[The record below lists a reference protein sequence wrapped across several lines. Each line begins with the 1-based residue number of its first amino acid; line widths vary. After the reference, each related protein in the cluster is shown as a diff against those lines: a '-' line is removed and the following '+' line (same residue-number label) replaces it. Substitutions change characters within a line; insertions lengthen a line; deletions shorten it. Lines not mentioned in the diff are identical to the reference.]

1 MLRSLLAR
9 GGAAA
14 APAARALSSASTSAS
29 GLGGLDPYLRGSSAS
44 SRTIARPHLAHVES
58 LRAETLL
65 AARVHL
71 GHQRRRT
78 SRMAT
83 GHLQGFRHNI
93 AIYDINKTWRSM
105 RTLFYAFAEM
115 AASRSS
121 FFLLAPNKHL
131 PLQRRLEELR
141 SQYPFRH
148 DRFTSLYMTGYADRK
163 WIDGLFSNWK
173 VLGNF
178 ASAQRARA
186 AGGSG
191 GGGGGGASFRKI
203 SRYTAGLQGLDVYS
217 QIIPDFVLVL
227 ATDRGA
233 LHEIS
238 NAEVPLMGLVDT
250 DTDPSPFLYPV
261 FANDDSMDSI
271 NFVLDLIQR
280 GVEEGR
286 RREQEAFA
294 LLLVRK
300 IKQCLDPH
308 SGTAAALLAPPPRA
322 PEGRD
327 AWAQPSPDDGSLRPS
342 WLDLLHPERLGT
354 RLELPTVGAPLPPD
368 APVQQQQPQQPAA
381 AAQRKQ

>member
-1 MLRSLLAR
+1 MRGALSGAA
-9 GGAAA
+9 GGAR
-14 APAARALSSASTSAS
+14 RALSSATTSSS
-29 GLGGLDPYLRGSSAS
+29 GLSSLDPFLRGSSAS
-44 SRTIARPHLAHVES
+44 SRTIRTPHLAHVES

-78 SRMAT
+78 SRMVT
-83 GHLQGFRHNI
+83 GQLQGFRHNV

-105 RTLFYAFAEM
+105 RTLFFAFAEM

-131 PLQRRLEELR
+131 PLQRRLEQLR
-141 SQYPFRH
+141 SEYPFRH
-148 DRFTSLYMTGYADRK
+148 DRFTSMYMTGYADRK

-186 AGGSG
+186 TGGAAGG
-191 GGGGGGASFRKI
+191 AKYRKM
-203 SRYTAGLQGLDVYS
+203 SRYTAGLQGMDVYS

-233 LHEIS
+233 LHEIR
-238 NAEVPLMGLVDT
+238 NAEVPLLGMADT
-250 DTDPSPFLYPV
+250 DTDPAPFLYPV
-261 FANDDSMDSI
+261 FANDDSLDSI

-300 IKQCLDPH
+300 VKQCLDPH
-308 SGTAAALLAPPPRA
+308 SGTAAALLSPPPRQRA
-322 PEGRD
+322 GRE
-327 AWAQPSPDDGSLRPS
+327 AWEHALPLPDDGDLRPA
-342 WLDLLHPERLGT
+342 WLDLLDPDRERAG
-354 RLELPTVGAPLPPD
+354 RLALQDVGSVLPPSSEGKGQ
-368 APVQQQQPQQPAA
+368 A
-381 AAQRKQ
+381 

>member
-1 MLRSLLAR
+1 M
-9 GGAAA
+9 
-14 APAARALSSASTSAS
+14 LSSAPQRGFSTATSS
-29 GLGGLDPYLRGSSAS
+29 GLLLDPYLRGSSAS
-44 SRTIARPHLAHVES
+44 GRSIQRPHLSYVES

-78 SRMAT
+78 SRMVT
-83 GHLQGFRHNI
+83 GQLLGFRHNI

-131 PLQRRLEELR
+131 PLQQRLEKLR
-141 SQYPFRH
+141 AEYPFRQ
-148 DRFTSLYMTGYADRK
+148 DRFSSMYMTGYVDRK

-178 ASAQRARA
+178 ASGQRSRA
-186 AGGSG
+186 LGGSK
-191 GGGGGGASFRKI
+191 ASNSSFRKV
-203 SRYTAGLQGLDVYS
+203 SRYVNGLQGMNVYS

-233 LHEIS
+233 LHEIR
-238 NAEVPLMGLVDT
+238 NAEIPLLGLADT

-261 FANDDSMDSI
+261 FANDDSLDSI

-308 SGTAAALLAPPPRA
+308 SGTAAALISPPERDVNEDWLPAPSDDHLQP
-322 PEGRD
+322 
-327 AWAQPSPDDGSLRPS
+327 AWLN
-342 WLDLLHPERLGT
+342 LLHPERRGGALQ
-354 RLELPTVGAPLPPD
+354 LKEVGGVVPPNHAKD
-368 APVQQQQPQQPAA
+368 AAK
-381 AAQRKQ
+381 R

>member
-1 MLRSLLAR
+1 MLGLRALTRAGSGLAAPR
-9 GGAAA
+9 APPPAAA
-14 APAARALSSASTSAS
+14 AAAARALSSASTSAS
-29 GLGGLDPYLRGSSAS
+29 GLGGLDPFLRGSSAS
-44 SRTIARPHLAHVES
+44 ARTIARPHLSHMEG
-58 LRAETLL
+58 LRAEALL

-78 SRMAT
+78 SRMVT
-83 GHLQGFRHNI
+83 GQLQGFRHNI

-121 FFLLAPNKHL
+121 FFLLAPNRHL
-131 PLQRRLEELR
+131 PLQQRLEQLR
-141 SQYPFRH
+141 AEYPFRH
-148 DRFTSLYMTGYADRK
+148 DRFTSMYMTGYADKK

-186 AGGSG
+186 LG
-191 GGGGGGASFRKI
+191 GGGGAGGAGGASFRKI
-203 SRYTAGLQGLDVYS
+203 SRYTAGLQGMDVYS

-233 LHEIS
+233 LHEIR
-238 NAEVPLMGLVDT
+238 NAEVPLLGLADT
-250 DTDPSPFLYPV
+250 DTDPSPYLYPV
-261 FANDDSMDSI
+261 FANDDSLDSI

-308 SGTAAALLAPPPRA
+308 SGTAAALLAPPARQA
-322 PEGRD
+322 EGRG
-327 AWAQPSPDDGSLRPS
+327 AWDLPAPDDGELRPS
-342 WLDLLHPERLGT
+342 WLDLLHPEQRGT
-354 RLELPTVGAPLPPD
+354 RLELPTVGSPLPPGGGGR
-368 APVQQQQPQQPAA
+368 Q
-381 AAQRKQ
+381 

>member
-1 MLRSLLAR
+1 MQRLPLHRLA
-9 GGAAA
+9 GGVWA
-14 APAARALSSASTSAS
+14 APPGGLPLASRCLSSASSAS
-29 GLGGLDPYLRGSSAS
+29 GFSSLDPYLRGSSAS
-44 SRTIARPHLAHVES
+44 SRTISRPHLSHVES
-58 LRAETLL
+58 LRAEALL

-78 SRMAT
+78 SRMVT
-83 GHLQGFRHNI
+83 GQLQGFRHNI

-105 RTLFYAFAEM
+105 RTLFYAFSEM

-131 PLQRRLEELR
+131 PLQRRLEQLR
-141 SQYPFRH
+141 SEYPFRQ
-148 DRFTSLYMTGYADRK
+148 DRFTSMYMTGYTDRK

-178 ASAQRARA
+178 ASGARA
-186 AGGSG
+186 
-191 GGGGGGASFRKI
+191 GGASFRKV
-203 SRYTAGLQGLDVYS
+203 SRYVSGLQGMDVYS

-233 LHEIS
+233 LHEIR
-238 NAEVPLMGLVDT
+238 NAEVPLLGLADT
-250 DTDPSPFLYPV
+250 DTDPSPYLYPV
-261 FANDDSMDSI
+261 FANDDSLDSI

-300 IKQCLDPH
+300 VKQCLDPH
-308 SGTAAALLAPPPRA
+308 SGTAAALISPPPRHREGKEA
-322 PEGRD
+322 WELPQPE
-327 AWAQPSPDDGSLRPS
+327 DGDLQPS
-342 WLDLLHPERLGT
+342 WLSMLHPDRPGSISLQ
-354 RLELPTVGAPLPPD
+354 PVGAPL
-368 APVQQQQPQQPAA
+368 
-381 AAQRKQ
+381 KGGEE